1 MKKSTSINTTLI
13 TFYGAKTDNTTSVNH
28 TTVNETEIK
37 KIIKTLE
44 YIIKK
49 LEKKVS
55 TFYKNTCNN

>member
-44 YIIKK
+44 
-49 LEKKVS
+49 KKVS